1 MFQRVLISA
10 LIKEVIQLMR
20 ALGPEEKTC
29 WNDCY
34 VREATIL
41 VGVKGVTWA
50 LFSVDRAQLDVCQI
64 FT

>member
-1 MFQRVLISA
+1 MLISA

-29 WNDCY
+29 WNDCC